1 MTGWIIGA
9 VLLIAGAGVP
19 IWTVGARKRDV
30 EGAEAR
36 ARAAYERLGFCV
48 ETVHPGTDPFVVQLL
63 DDAAERW
70 HTTGAVLATARTAG
84 EYAVAVRVARQG
96 LEYVTQACD
105 QLELPVPEL

>member
-1 MTGWIIGA
+1 MTAWIVGA

-19 IWTVGARKRDV
+19 LWTVGARKRSV
-30 EGAEAR
+30 EGREAR

-70 HTTGAVLATARTAG
+70 HTTGAVLATAYTAG
-84 EYAVAVRVARQG
+84 EFAVAERVARQG
-96 LEYVTQACD
+96 LAYVKQACGR
-105 QLELPVPEL
+105 LGLPVPEL